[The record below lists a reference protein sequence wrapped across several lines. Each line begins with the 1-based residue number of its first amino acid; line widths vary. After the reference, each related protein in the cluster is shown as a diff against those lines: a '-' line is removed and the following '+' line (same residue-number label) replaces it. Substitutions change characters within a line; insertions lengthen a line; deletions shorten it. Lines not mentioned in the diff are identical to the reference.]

1 MKIQLERIAPIWLWK
16 KLIAFAIITLLTAA
30 LYVPFLSNAI
40 VFDDNNLYTN
50 LSIFDYATTPFSLA
64 PRAFPYFTLGFTE
77 VTWKSIEA
85 HRIFSL
91 ILHILN
97 ALLIFRLIERWV
109 KEIGKTSADKAF
121 SIALIT
127 SLCFAIHPVA
137 VYGAGYLIQ
146 RTMLFA
152 TLFSLLSLW
161 FYWRSLSQNRITDSI
176 TAALFYAMAIFSK
189 EHAIMLPA
197 TALLMTALHD
207 ASWRKNQ
214 TKITTYLLFSTPP
227 AIFVVLAVKGV
238 IGTAY
243 EPDVT
248 SFISAMP
255 AIESKQSQW
264 LLSATTQFGLFFRY
278 LASWLYPD
286 LQFLA
291 ADIRIDLLSQW
302 TPLWVVFK
310 TVVFLALFLVAIRL
324 LIRKGWL
331 GLIGWGWLYLS
342 LMFATELV
350 SIRFQEPFV
359 LYRSYLWALGLLA
372 MLAGMLAKAN
382 LRPRYLLPPFAM
394 LILPL
399 LFFLSHN
406 RLQSLEDEYAL
417 WHDAANKLTT
427 PDVAGAERIYYNLG
441 IQRIKRNQPEAA
453 LVEMNRVVSLIPHS
467 HEGYIGRGKAYQNLE
482 RDQEAVADFETAEKY
497 TTNGALIAM
506 IEYSKFLSLARQK
519 HYDEAKRA
527 LSLAAQHGN
536 QTAKALMNSEGSV
549 WSATAN

>member
-97 ALLIFRLIERWV
+97 ALLVFRLIERWL
-109 KEIGKTSADKAF
+109 KDIGKTSADKAL

-152 TLFSLLSLW
+152 TFFSLLSLW
-161 FYWRSLSQNRITDSI
+161 FYWRGLSQNRMTDSI
-176 TAALFYAMAIFSK
+176 TAALFYALAIFSK
-189 EHAIMLPA
+189 ENAIMLPA
-197 TALLMTALHD
+197 TVLLVTVLHD
-207 ASWRKNQ
+207 APWRSNLA
-214 TKITTYLLFSTPP
+214 KIGTYLLFSIPP

-248 SFISAMP
+248 TFISAMP
-255 AIESKQSQW
+255 AIETNQSQW
-264 LLSATTQFGLFFRY
+264 LLSAVTQCGLFFRY
-278 LASWLYPD
+278 LSSWLFPD
-286 LQFLA
+286 LRLLA
-291 ADIRIDLLSQW
+291 ADIRIDLLAQW
-302 TPLWVVFK
+302 TPFWIVFK
-310 TVVFLALFLVAIRL
+310 PVAFLALSLAATRL
-324 LIRKGWL
+324 LVRKGRL
-331 GLIGWGWLYLS
+331 GLIGWGLLYLS
-342 LMFATELV
+342 LMFATELA

-359 LYRSYLWALGLLA
+359 LYRSYLWAPGLLA
-372 MLAGMLAKAN
+372 VLAGMLAQTD
-382 LRPRYLLPPFAM
+382 LVTRYLLPLFAA

-399 LFFLSHN
+399 LFVLSHD

-417 WHDAANKLTT
+417 WHDAANKLAA
-427 PDVAGAERIYYNLG
+427 PDLPGSERIYYNLG

-453 LVEMNRVVSLIPHS
+453 LVEMNHVVSLIPHS

-497 TTNGALIAM
+497 TTNGPLIGM

-536 QTAKALMNSEGSV
+536 QAAKALMNSEGNR
-549 WSATAN
+549 WSATPN